1 MWLGSKNT
9 WLVGTLFITWHPSF
23 LALHV
28 GKRSSLHLDKGT
40 LALVNIWE
48 HHLVVNSG
56 IITNT
61 VFSVHFL
68 TNEGIHPGTYSSAGN
83 KPQRRLSPRL
93 NSGGITEYRSCI
105 TKFRSSVNLK
115 YIVKKLSLWLD
126 LVGELDSFILAS
138 LRNWAPWKPQS
149 WWQGWRNLTTTGFF
163 RFKYTQLGF

>member
-1 MWLGSKNT
+1 MVRKQKYLIGRHTFYHMTSLLSCTPCWEEEL
-9 WLVGTLFITWHPSF
+9 PSF
-23 LALHV
+23 
-28 GKRSSLHLDKGT
+28 GQRNTCPGQHLGT
-40 LALVNIWE
+40 SPGCEFRHN
-48 HHLVVNSG
+48 HQHN
-56 IITNT
+56 
-61 VFSVHFL
+61 FSVHFL

-149 WWQGWRNLTTTGFF
+149 
-163 RFKYTQLGF
+163 